1 MNKITKMMAVVVCAS
16 AFLVALPSPS
26 HAAWCGGKTL
36 IRTETNCLNGK
47 TYITKHYMQTCKYDN
62 GQSETKTWTETETRS
77 GCIAQN

>member
-36 IRTETNCLNGK
+36 IKTETNCLNGK